1 MYFRSDGVEFEAEE
15 CGGGDGISRFFL
27 CGSGW
32 ERRRRRP
39 DNQKLVSNFLCLND
53 EHISVCIHYS
63 VLQEL
68 GWSGIKHNC
77 NLIVFWV
84 YIH

>member
-1 MYFRSDGVEFEAEE
+1 MVVVTAPAIFSCVVLVEKEE
-15 CGGGDGISRFFL
+15 EEGQTIKNWSVTF
-27 CGSGW
+27 
-32 ERRRRRP
+32 
-39 DNQKLVSNFLCLND
+39 CLND

-84 YIH
+84 YIHV